1 MRSATLSRIAT
12 LLALVGLLV
21 ACSGPEPRPDVATP
35 RRAIDVRPHVL
46 VEDEHLLL
54 QRWELEASRDLFT
67 PATELSP
74 ALEAYRREIRQR
86 VGETGPADLLRV
98 QLDEDWLPEGD
109 LKNVELALEGE
120 AGRIRPIDRLEAFLL
135 DIQLRRGDMIADPT
149 EFLSLV
155 LQRGDRLKIYFY
167 TLDQGGI
174 GGVGRIHSLV
184 EADVAAG
191 FALERSIHNHNFFF
205 DSEHGVLG
213 GTVPSTADVWI
224 SRAQRDEFGLRTAT
238 ITFDTIELDQDDLD
252 VFQAV
257 GPR

>member
-1 MRSATLSRIAT
+1 MSL
-12 LLALVGLLV
+12 
-21 ACSGPEPRPDVATP
+21 CSGPEP
-35 RRAIDVRPHVL
+35 RPHVL

-54 QRWELEASRDLFT
+54 QRWELKASRDLFA

-86 VGETGPADLLRV
+86 VGVTGPADLLRV

-149 EFLSLV
+149 EFFSLV
-155 LQRGDRLKIYFY
+155 LQRGEWLKIYFY

-184 EADVAAG
+184 EADMAAG

-205 DSEHGVLG
+205 GSEHGVLG

-224 SRAQRDEFGLRTAT
+224 SRAQRDAFGLRTAT
-238 ITFDTIELDQDDLD
+238 ITNGFDTIELDQADFD